1 MQIRFANGTTLEAL
15 SINGENLF
23 YQGASRDSLEIQL
36 EKGKYTFDEVE
47 MLTAHPENLRQLTI
61 LEDSGET
68 VGVHEHYTL
77 RAAIAVRTVETERTV
92 TPDAPPAAE
101 ERLCVTLAQQTYLEQ
116 QLAVLRDTVDTLV
129 LASLK

>member
-1 MQIRFANGTTLEAL
+1 MWPTCPTGPAPLQFSGLSGTTAT
-15 SINGENLF
+15 GRRR
-23 YQGASRDSLEIQL
+23 ASKDCIE
-36 EKGKYTFDEVE
+36 KYTFDEVE
-47 MLTAHPENLRQLTI
+47 TLTTHPENLRQLTI